1 MKPEAQMNEE
11 KPNFLGVLIAL
22 GLIGTVLYYS
32 IQLFFI

>member
-1 MKPEAQMNEE
+1 MKPDKEMNEE

-22 GLIGTVLYYS
+22 GLIGTLLYYS